1 MSTKLEIPDDLAE
14 GVRLRAAEEG
24 RGLDETAADLLRVG
38 LAAASVRPSTAIHV
52 PSSMLEE
59 RKRIADKF
67 ITGQWG
73 AELTGFEEARIAD
86 RASAEVR
93 TRDWRR

>member
-1 MSTKLEIPDDLAE
+1 MSTRLEIPDDLAE
-14 GVRLRAAEEG
+14 DVRLRAEEEG

-38 LAAASVRPSTAIHV
+38 LAALSVRPSTSIHV

-67 ITGQWG
+67 ITGQWD
-73 AELTGFEEARIAD
+73 AELTGFEEGRIAD